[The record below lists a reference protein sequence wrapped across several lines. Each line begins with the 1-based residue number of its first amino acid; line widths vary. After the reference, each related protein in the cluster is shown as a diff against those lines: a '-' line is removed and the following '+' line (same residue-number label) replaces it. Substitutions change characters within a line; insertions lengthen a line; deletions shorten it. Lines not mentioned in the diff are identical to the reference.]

1 MIDGVNNSFF
11 VLKDMKNKFAVGID
25 IGTTKVT
32 VVIGQQGVEDEIP
45 QIIGVGI
52 ASNSGMRKGVVIDV
66 EETVAVLTKAVGDA
80 ERMAG
85 VNIDHAYLNVNGG
98 HISSANNKGVIAISN
113 QSEGIVEED
122 VNRVIETAQAMS
134 LPVNR
139 EVLHVVPRDF
149 AVDGE
154 GGIKNPIGMNGSRLE
169 VDAHII
175 MGATPFIKNL
185 VKCLSQVGIG
195 VSNTIFSPLAA
206 AKSCL
211 DKKQKE
217 LGVVLID
224 IGGGTTSLVVFEEG
238 DVYHTAVFPVGA
250 GHITSDM
257 AIGLRTS
264 LEVAERVK
272 LDYGSALPLSLNDRD
287 KVDLSKIDRS
297 ETELVSRKYI
307 AEIIEARLNEIF
319 GMVSA
324 ELRKIGRDGLLPAGA
339 VLTGGGAKLPG
350 IVEAAKDSLQMAASL
365 GFPHQFSGMVDKL
378 DSPQYTVATGLMLWG
393 LEDESSPGAFFDE
406 KANPRDIIKKIISWF
421 GH

>member
-1 MIDGVNNSFF
+1 
-11 VLKDMKNKFAVGID
+11 MKNKFAVGVD
-25 IGTTKVT
+25 IGTTKIA
-32 VVIGQQGVEDEIP
+32 VVVGQQEPEDEVP

-52 ASNSGMRKGVVIDV
+52 APNSGMRKGVVIDV
-66 EETVAVLTKAVGDA
+66 EETVAALTKAVEDA
-80 ERMAG
+80 ERMSG
-85 VNIDHAYLNVNGG
+85 VNIDHAYLNVNGH
-98 HISSANNKGVIAISN
+98 HITSANNKGVIAISN
-113 QSEGIVEED
+113 QSEGITEED

-134 LPVNR
+134 LPSNR

-154 GGIKNPIGMNGSRLE
+154 GGIKNPVTMTGSRLE

-175 MGATPFIKNL
+175 MGASPFIKNL
-185 VKCLSQVGIG
+185 VKCVNQVGIG

-217 LGVVLID
+217 LGVVLVD

-238 DVYHTAVFPVGA
+238 DVYHTAVFPIGSA
-250 GHITSDM
+250 HITSDI

-264 LEVAERVK
+264 LEVAERIK
-272 LDYGSALPLSLNDRD
+272 LDYGSALPLSLSDRD
-287 KVDLSKIDRS
+287 KVDLSKIDRG
-297 ETELVSRKYI
+297 ETELVSRKYV

-319 GMVSA
+319 GMVNA
-324 ELRKIGRDGLLPAGA
+324 ELRKIGRDSLLPAGV
-339 VLTGGGAKLPG
+339 VLTGGGSKLPG

-365 GFPHQFSGMVDKL
+365 GFPRQFSGMIDKL

-393 LEDESSPGAFFDE
+393 LEDESSSVSLFNE
-406 KANPRDIIKKIISWF
+406 KANIGDIFGKIREWF
-421 GH
+421 K